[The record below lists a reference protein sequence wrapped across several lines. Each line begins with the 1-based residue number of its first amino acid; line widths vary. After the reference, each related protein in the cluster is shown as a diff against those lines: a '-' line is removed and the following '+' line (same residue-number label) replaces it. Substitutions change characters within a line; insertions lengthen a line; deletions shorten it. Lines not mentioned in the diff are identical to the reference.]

1 MVCQKHLELKNKF
14 NSAYLIHLGL
24 QSSTNFTE
32 TLEVIWFFLMISHNI
47 LKLLSKV
54 HSLLGFH
61 VTSFFCK
68 HVSLKSQ
75 WNYLTRTERGANT
88 AVQDCA
94 RVELFLLLPV
104 PSPSPARI
112 HCSTDDR
119 SACDWSCFCKV
130 AHHQDRVSSY
140 PFISTLSWFIS
151 STSLTFFRKE
161 VI

>member
-68 HVSLKSQ
+68 HMSLKSQ
-75 WNYLTRTERGANT
+75 WNYLTRTERGPTQRSRTVPELSRFCFCQFPAPVPPGST
-88 AVQDCA
+88 AAQTIGLPVTDPASA
-94 RVELFLLLPV
+94 RSHIIKTEFPLILLFLPWVDLL
-104 PSPSPARI
+104 A
-112 HCSTDDR
+112 
-119 SACDWSCFCKV
+119 
-130 AHHQDRVSSY
+130 Q
-140 PFISTLSWFIS
+140 L
-151 STSLTFFRKE
+151 L
-161 VI
+161 